1 MLLNKIPVLDQG
13 YVALISSAMSHKVY
27 SDTVD
32 EFFGAV
38 DNVSLHRLSFATL
51 VFKAPLFVQMHLGQ
65 HGVKIVHARPANQ
78 SSDSLGAYLPNH
90 GEIAGPDLESN
101 RAIADDIERTTA
113 ALLINPASY
122 RADGADRFISQI
134 ILPISTYTTFLVGA
148 TLEDWQKFYRMK
160 SVPTP
165 IRSYADAVEQII
177 KAEWKNV

>member
-1 MLLNKIPVLDQG
+1 VLLNKIPVLDQG
-13 YVALISSAMSHKVY
+13 YVALISSAMSNKVY

-32 EFFGAV
+32 EFFGAM

-65 HGVKIVHARPANQ
+65 HGVKIVHAKPANQ
-78 SSDSLGAYLPNH
+78 SS
-90 GEIAGPDLESN
+90 DLESN

-122 RADGADRFISQI
+122 RADGADKFISQI

-160 SVPTP
+160 SVPAP